1 MDRYLRTQ
9 ILKDLLKKMVFV
21 TGPRQVGKTF
31 LAKEIMRDF
40 PKPQY
45 FNYDSPDDRRI
56 IQDGSW
62 RLDAGILVFDEIHK
76 MKNWKPFLKGVFDA
90 RPTGQAVLVT
100 GSARMETFRQSG
112 ESLAGRYFHLRL
124 NPLSPREVRNLWPA
138 QEAVERLN
146 ERGGFPEPF
155 LAESEEDARRWRNQ
169 YYSDLI
175 REDILDYS
183 RIQEIRAMRFLVELL
198 RDRVGS
204 PLSFSSLAEDLQ
216 VAPNTV
222 KKYIHILE
230 SLYIVFLVRPY
241 HHRIERALS
250 KMPKLYFYDSGY
262 AKNEAARFENTC
274 ALALLK
280 FVQYLY
286 DVEGKSAEL
295 HYIRTKEDREVD
307 FAVTIEANMKWL
319 IEAKLSD
326 NVPSPAFH
334 ALAAR
339 FPKADAIQLVHRL
352 RQEEFLRGIAVASAG
367 RWLSDLPV

>member
-1 MDRYLRTQ
+1 MDRYLRAQ
-9 ILKDLLKKMVFV
+9 ILKDLPKKMIFV

-40 PKPQY
+40 PRPQY
-45 FNYDSPDDRRI
+45 LNYDSPDDRRI
-56 IQDGSW
+56 IQDRSW
-62 RLDAGILVFDEIHK
+62 RLDAGLLIFDEIHK
-76 MKNWKPFLKGVFDA
+76 MKKWKSFLKGVFDA
-90 RPTGQAVLVT
+90 RPAGQAILVT

-124 NPLSPREVRNLWPA
+124 NLLSPREVRDLWPA
-138 QEAVERLN
+138 EEAIERLN

-183 RIQEIRAMRFLVELL
+183 RIHEIRAMRFLVELL

-230 SLYIVFLVRPY
+230 SLYVMFLVRPY

-250 KMPKLYFYDSGY
+250 KTPKLYFYDSGY

-280 FVQYLY
+280 YVQHLY
-286 DVEGKSAEL
+286 DVEGKAAEL
-295 HYIRTKEDREVD
+295 HYIRTKEGREVD
-307 FAVTIEANMKWL
+307 FAVAVEANVKWL
-319 IEAKLSD
+319 IEAKLAAG
-326 NVPSPAFH
+326 VPSPAFY
-334 ALAAR
+334 ALAQK
-339 FPKADAIQLVHRL
+339 FPKAEAFQLVHRL
-352 RQEEFLRGIAVASAG
+352 RQEEFLRGIAVVSAG
-367 RWLSDLPV
+367 RWLSELPV